1 VERPVFNAVKGIIYA
16 VWLCLLLVLS
26 GCAAKVT
33 AWNGKTEYYAQVC
46 MTIDP
51 TNLQEYVDA
60 VDYVF
65 VGTVQETIK
74 NVISE
79 KDDYSTYRIHVDKNL
94 KGELAESVICAKE
107 GGLRKDGT
115 MLLVASGE
123 KKDTGIPEDG
133 RQYIFMANAQL
144 DGSLLL
150 STFLD
155 DRPYSAELLQEY
167 LEYCENEIPSD
178 EEFTALD
185 DIQSGE
191 E

>member
-1 VERPVFNAVKGIIYA
+1 MKGIIYA

-144 DGSLLL
+144 DGRLLL

>member
-1 VERPVFNAVKGIIYA
+1 
-16 VWLCLLLVLS
+16 
-26 GCAAKVT
+26 
-33 AWNGKTEYYAQVC
+33 
-46 MTIDP
+46 
-51 TNLQEYVDA
+51 
-60 VDYVF
+60 
-65 VGTVQETIK
+65 
-74 NVISE
+74 
-79 KDDYSTYRIHVDKNL
+79 
-94 KGELAESVICAKE
+94 
-107 GGLRKDGT
+107 
-115 MLLVASGE
+115 
-123 KKDTGIPEDG
+123 
-133 RQYIFMANAQL
+133 MANAQL

>member
-1 VERPVFNAVKGIIYA
+1 
-16 VWLCLLLVLS
+16 
-26 GCAAKVT
+26 
-33 AWNGKTEYYAQVC
+33 
-46 MTIDP
+46 M
-51 TNLQEYVDA
+51 
-60 VDYVF
+60 
-65 VGTVQETIK
+65 
-74 NVISE
+74 
-79 KDDYSTYRIHVDKNL
+79 DKNL